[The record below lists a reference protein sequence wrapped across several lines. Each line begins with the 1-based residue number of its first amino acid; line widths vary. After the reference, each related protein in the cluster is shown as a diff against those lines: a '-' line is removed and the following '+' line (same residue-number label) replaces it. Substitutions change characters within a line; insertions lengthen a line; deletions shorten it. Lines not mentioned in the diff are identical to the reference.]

1 MLSFDT
7 VHLLTGCLLQ
17 AQSDTP
23 HGPVAADLLGT
34 LVLAQDRPVDP
45 TGSQPWY
52 LRVLQMPLSSDRGG
66 HLSLPAALQQIAD
79 GLPGHDPSLAR
90 MSPAGGRHSGDLD
103 MLRAALCQPGLR
115 LLAWAISY
123 DDLRVHD
130 EDVVMVRR
138 VDAVDVDGRV
148 YQLSLHAGE
157 AHPVVLL
164 DEQPD
169 PGDLPATGPTGHC
182 RAAGADLS
190 PANGRYSATTTRT
203 GLAAPAR
210 SPNAVPG
217 STTRWNET
225 RGRMPMLAEVV
236 DAVIGIDTHRDSHA
250 VGDRGHDRVADPD
263 HADRQRQQGFRASA
277 GADR

>member
-23 HGPVAADLLGT
+23 HGPVAADLLGP

-203 GLAAPAR
+203 GLAARPPGRRTRSLAR
-210 SPNAVPG
+210 PLGGTRLEAVCPFGGSRRRRHRYRHASGQSCSGRSRTRPG
-217 STTRWNET
+217 RRS
-225 RGRMPMLAEVV
+225 
-236 DAVIGIDTHRDSHA
+236 
-250 VGDRGHDRVADPD
+250 
-263 HADRQRQQGFRASA
+263 
-277 GADR
+277 